1 LPGIPPSSRPFES
14 PAAAR
19 PVLPAF
25 FIAVNRFQ
33 RADRHPPN
41 TLWNGVQVY
50 WALLIVYCRRG
61 NGDEQE
67 ERLKAR
73 FRFSAPIISMQP
85 RRGCRRSKPL
95 RRQLRLCPK
104 GSHPLPRQP
113 GFSPIQA
120 GRRRKARCR
129 LSEMRKAT
137 VPTPS
142 WTRTS
147 SRSLGPLLP
156 TAVNQKKDSSSL
168 LSYRGENFPP
178 HPRSENDW
186 GLPWQNRRIFLVLV
200 LEGSV
205 NFLLKRPLFIG
216 AP

>member
-1 LPGIPPSSRPFES
+1 MKSLSFPVHSQVLRSPGRLVRLHLFVRQRGHDPNGEKPSPSQRPLYSCGSWMLLTCRGYHQAPRHHLSLQRLP
-14 PAAAR
+14 R

-147 SRSLGPLLP
+147 SRSL
-156 TAVNQKKDSSSL
+156 DRS
-168 LSYRGENFPP
+168 FP
-178 HPRSENDW
+178 R
-186 GLPWQNRRIFLVLV
+186 Q
-200 LEGSV
+200 
-205 NFLLKRPLFIG
+205 
-216 AP
+216 